1 MKLLEQIGFK
11 KLLPIAASL
20 LLVVAIVSVLGTRE
34 VHALV
39 ATLVQ
44 VVNTPNQPVPNRDV
58 DHPANEPFQ
67 FEAISRTTPVNFA
80 SFTTPTTTADGKTVQ
95 RLVIELVTVSCSALP
110 SPASG
115 IRVAAFPFSRAGANL
130 GLGTEND
137 VYLPFPNNPAATE
150 QVLSQQT
157 RIYVD
162 PGVSVSMNALSFE
175 SGGVCAYTASGY
187 FVVQ

>member
-11 KLLPIAASL
+11 KLLPIVASL
-20 LLVVAIVSVLGTRE
+20 LLVVAIIAVVGTRE

-58 DHPANEPFQ
+58 DNPANEPFQ
-67 FEAISRTTPVNFA
+67 WEAISRTIPVNSANFI
-80 SFTTPTTTADGKTVQ
+80 TPTTTADGKTVQ
-95 RLVIELVTVSCSALP
+95 RLVIEHVTAVCSGL
-110 SPASG
+110 STPASG
-115 IRVAAFPFSRAGANL
+115 IRVDGFPFSRAGASL
-130 GLGTEND
+130 GLAPEND
-137 VYLPFPNNPAATE
+137 LYFPFPNNPSPND
-150 QVLSQQT
+150 QVLAQQT

-162 PGVSVSMNALSFE
+162 PGQTVGMNALAFQS
-175 SGGVCAYTASGY
+175 SGVCSYTAAGY